1 MDKNILRGS
10 VAPGEGRG
18 TGAVSAIQ
26 DELRQI
32 LGSEITPGTFKVI
45 LTSPYRFNNI
55 TAIRVQGGNWCLGG
69 AEMRGMPVWIY
80 RWRGCTL
87 HIAEL
92 VAEKPSRTHLGLKGG
107 DDVEI
112 GVFAGDIDRISPRT
126 VLVWALFWLGRSHWY
141 Y

>member
-1 MDKNILRGS
+1 M
-10 VAPGEGRG
+10 AGEGAWRG
-18 TGAVSAIQ
+18 ERSGEGVAGRGGGGGGGGRGGGAVSAKQ

-45 LTSPYRFNNI
+45 LTRPYRFNNK
-55 TAIRVQGGNWCLGG
+55 TAIQVQGGKWCLWR

-92 VAEKPSRTHLGLKGG
+92 VAEKPIRTHLGL
-107 DDVEI
+107 
-112 GVFAGDIDRISPRT
+112 
-126 VLVWALFWLGRSHWY
+126 
-141 Y
+141 